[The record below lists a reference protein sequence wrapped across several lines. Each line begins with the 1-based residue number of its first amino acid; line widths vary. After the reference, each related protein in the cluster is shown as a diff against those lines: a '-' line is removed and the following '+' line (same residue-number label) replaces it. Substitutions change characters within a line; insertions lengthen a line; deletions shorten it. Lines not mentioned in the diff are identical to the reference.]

1 MQKWSGSKDTQRICR
16 LKREVPQ
23 ASWRPVAGTETAG
36 PTGQGDPFA
45 RCRIQR
51 LLSVTWCTRESCFL
65 YPNTKYSLSKDSPYA
80 QLCVIMKWGFR
91 YRFAF
96 LVGLVALTF
105 AGGAF
110 AQSSDQPEPVPREL
124 AAALI
129 GSGFGGEST
138 DFFVGTLPSG
148 LPDDFTLPEGAQVLG
163 GVSTDGFGFPLN
175 PFGSS
180 SPPERRII
188 VADVPSR
195 SSSVK
200 ARHDSTLVGR
210 GWSRMTSVPPNQ
222 QVCQRRQSSS
232 TALFC
237 REDTVLRRF
246 ISSQGNEGARLK
258 VEYRTGGPM
267 SRFCNRPQSSAGL
280 MRDVPRP
287 SLEPPSEAAIV
298 LGRRRIGSFSS
309 YPRVE
314 SDLSSV
320 ELASHYADQLRDQG
334 WTLEARKEDRGA
346 VNQSWRLEDDSG
358 QTWRDFLVVMP
369 FPGTLEKKILFHIAQ
384 QWDRQRPNRASPGWL
399 RGAALPHAEGHL
411 HVLRDARGG
420 WDGRPSVKGQRLHVP
435 LGATCLHAE

>member
-1 MQKWSGSKDTQRICR
+1 MQKWSDSKDTQRICR

-65 YPNTKYSLSKDSPYA
+65 YPNTKYSLSKDSPYS

-163 GVSTDGFGFPLN
+163 GGVDRWLWVPTESFWVVLTAGAADHRCGRPLAVQFREGEARQYACRSGMEPN
-175 PFGSS
+175 DFCALKSASLPATPVFLY
-180 SPPERRII
+180 SPVLP
-188 VADVPSR
+188 
-195 SSSVK
+195 
-200 ARHDSTLVGR
+200 R
-210 GWSRMTSVPPNQ
+210 GH
-222 QVCQRRQSSS
+222 
-232 TALFC
+232 
-237 REDTVLRRF
+237 
-246 ISSQGNEGARLK
+246 
-258 VEYRTGGPM
+258 GP
-267 SRFCNRPQSSAGL
+267 
-280 MRDVPRP
+280 P
-287 SLEPPSEAAIV
+287 SLYI
-298 LGRRRIGSFSS
+298 
-309 YPRVE
+309 
-314 SDLSSV
+314 
-320 ELASHYADQLRDQG
+320 
-334 WTLEARKEDRGA
+334 
-346 VNQSWRLEDDSG
+346 
-358 QTWRDFLVVMP
+358 
-369 FPGTLEKKILFHIAQ
+369 
-384 QWDRQRPNRASPGWL
+384 
-399 RGAALPHAEGHL
+399 
-411 HVLRDARGG
+411 
-420 WDGRPSVKGQRLHVP
+420 
-435 LGATCLHAE
+435 

>member
-1 MQKWSGSKDTQRICR
+1 
-16 LKREVPQ
+16 
-23 ASWRPVAGTETAG
+23 
-36 PTGQGDPFA
+36 
-45 RCRIQR
+45 
-51 LLSVTWCTRESCFL
+51 
-65 YPNTKYSLSKDSPYA
+65 
-80 QLCVIMKWGFR
+80 MKWGFR

-163 GVSTDGFGFPLN
+163 GVSTDGFGFPRN

-222 QVCQRRQSSS
+222 QVFQRRQSSS

-267 SRFCNRPQSSAGL
+267 SRLRNRPQSSAGL

-298 LGRRRIGSFSS
+298 SGRRRIGSFSS
-309 YPRVE
+309 HPRVE

-320 ELASHYADQLRDQG
+320 ELASHYADQFRDRMDPKS
-334 WTLEARKEDRGA
+334 TKR
-346 VNQSWRLEDDSG
+346 
-358 QTWRDFLVVMP
+358 
-369 FPGTLEKKILFHIAQ
+369 
-384 QWDRQRPNRASPGWL
+384 
-399 RGAALPHAEGHL
+399 
-411 HVLRDARGG
+411 
-420 WDGRPSVKGQRLHVP
+420 GQRCCKPVM
-435 LGATCLHAE
+435 AA

>member
-1 MQKWSGSKDTQRICR
+1 MVRLKGYSKDLPSEARGPSGGLETRCWNGDCRTHRARRSFREMPDSAAAFSYVVYSRI
-16 LKREVPQ
+16 L
-23 ASWRPVAGTETAG
+23 
-36 PTGQGDPFA
+36 
-45 RCRIQR
+45 
-51 LLSVTWCTRESCFL
+51 FL
-65 YPNTKYSLSKDSPYA
+65 RPNTKYSLSKNFSRA
-80 QLCVIMKWGFR
+80 AMKWGFR

-267 SRFCNRPQSSAGL
+267 SRLRNRPQSSAGL

-298 LGRRRIGSFSS
+298 SGRRRIGSFSS
-309 YPRVE
+309 HPRVE

-320 ELASHYADQLRDQG
+320 ELASHYAEQLRDQG
-334 WTLEARKEDRGA
+334 WTLKARKEDRGA

-358 QTWRDFLVVMP
+358 WRGFLVVMP

-384 QWDRQRPNRASPGWL
+384 QWDRQRPNRASPGRL

>member
-1 MQKWSGSKDTQRICR
+1 MVRLKGYSKDLPSEARGPSGGLETRCWNGDCRTHRARRSFREMPDSAAAFSYVVYSRI
-16 LKREVPQ
+16 L
-23 ASWRPVAGTETAG
+23 
-36 PTGQGDPFA
+36 
-45 RCRIQR
+45 
-51 LLSVTWCTRESCFL
+51 FL
-65 YPNTKYSLSKDSPYA
+65 RPNTKYSLSKNFSRA
-80 QLCVIMKWGFR
+80 AMKWGFR

-163 GVSTDGFGFPLN
+163 GVSTDGFGFPRN

-246 ISSQGNEGARLK
+246 ISYLAREMKERGSRLS
-258 VEYRTGGPM
+258 TGRVAPCPA
-267 SRFCNRPQSSAGL
+267 SAIARNPQL
-280 MRDVPRP
+280 D
-287 SLEPPSEAAIV
+287 
-298 LGRRRIGSFSS
+298 
-309 YPRVE
+309 
-314 SDLSSV
+314 
-320 ELASHYADQLRDQG
+320 
-334 WTLEARKEDRGA
+334 
-346 VNQSWRLEDDSG
+346 
-358 QTWRDFLVVMP
+358 
-369 FPGTLEKKILFHIAQ
+369 
-384 QWDRQRPNRASPGWL
+384 
-399 RGAALPHAEGHL
+399 
-411 HVLRDARGG
+411 
-420 WDGRPSVKGQRLHVP
+420 
-435 LGATCLHAE
+435 